1 MTFTISP
8 FVWGFI
14 VAQIVDVLFIATLL
28 IFAVRSVQN
37 KRKG

>member
-14 VAQIVDVLFIATLL
+14 VAQIVDVLFIAFVFV
-28 IFAVRSVQN
+28 FAVRSIRN
-37 KRKG
+37 SRKG